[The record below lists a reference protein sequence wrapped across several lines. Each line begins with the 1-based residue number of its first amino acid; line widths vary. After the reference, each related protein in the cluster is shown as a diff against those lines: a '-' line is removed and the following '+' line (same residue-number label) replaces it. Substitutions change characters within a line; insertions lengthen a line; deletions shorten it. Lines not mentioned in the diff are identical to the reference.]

1 MKYSR
6 EDVVKGLRSIQSYLA
21 TKEIV
26 WWSDGFTANSTS
38 FFKRAENPDYR
49 EFNMLS
55 FHQKLVDQ
63 KSNDCGTSCCI
74 GGWLY
79 FELEHGGSIPKVF
92 DDDDKTIP
100 PFIFNMKSK
109 YPTLNDLFFPEN
121 GIDYESITPEQAIE
135 AIDRWI
141 ENDKVIWRNIEGVI
155 FEEFYIEDEDEDEDE
170 NEVEYFDEL
179 RLVDFEKE
187 GEV

>member
-6 EDVVKGLRSIQSYLA
+6 EDIVKGLRSIQSHLA
-21 TKEIV
+21 AKEIV
-26 WWSDGFTANSTS
+26 WWSDGF
-38 FFKRAENPDYR
+38 RAENPDYR

-55 FHQKLVDQ
+55 FHQKLP
-63 KSNDCGTSCCI
+63 NDCGTSCCI

-135 AIDRWI
+135 AIDLWI

-170 NEVEYFDEL
+170 DENEFEYFDEL
-179 RLVDFEKE
+179 RLVDFKKE